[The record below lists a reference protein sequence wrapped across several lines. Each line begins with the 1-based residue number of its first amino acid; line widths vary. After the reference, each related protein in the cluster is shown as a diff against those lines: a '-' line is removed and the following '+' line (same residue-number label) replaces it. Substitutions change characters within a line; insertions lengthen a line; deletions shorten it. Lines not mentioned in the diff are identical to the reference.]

1 MGCKST
7 TKSITLYCNY
17 FILDSLR
24 INELVFNST
33 TSTINLPG
41 VAITDYLPEFSESVV
56 ANIDFV
62 GEPIS
67 GVTLDPAN
75 ASINID
81 GLFISVQ
88 YLRFNNQSLLQ
99 SLSLDLMTLSTQ

>member
-1 MGCKST
+1 M
-7 TKSITLYCNY
+7 
-17 FILDSLR
+17 
-24 INELVFNST
+24 VFNST
-33 TSTINLPG
+33 TSTINLP

-56 ANIDFV
+56 AHIDFP

-75 ASINID
+75 ALINID

-88 YLRFNNQSLLQ
+88 Y
-99 SLSLDLMTLSTQ
+99 